1 MNQIILNRLDYTR
14 IKRCITEAQEAKSI
28 NKAEAE
34 KLLTELESAKIV
46 KPEDIPSDVVSMN
59 SIVKISFKNNARQV
73 QFQIVYPDQSHLKEN
88 KISIF
93 SPIATALIGYKVG
106 DEIEWVVPAGI
117 TKIKIDEII
126 YQPEAAGDY
135 HL

>member
-1 MNQIILNRLDYTR
+1 MNQIILNRLDFTR

-28 NKAEAE
+28 GNSEAE
-34 KLLTELESAKIV
+34 KLLTELESARIV
-46 KPEDIPSDVVSMN
+46 RPEEIPSDVVSMN
-59 SIVKISFKNNARQV
+59 SIVKISFKNNSRQV
-73 QFQIVYPDQSHLKEN
+73 QFQIVYPDQANLKEN

-106 DEIEWVVPAGI
+106 DEIEWVVPAGL